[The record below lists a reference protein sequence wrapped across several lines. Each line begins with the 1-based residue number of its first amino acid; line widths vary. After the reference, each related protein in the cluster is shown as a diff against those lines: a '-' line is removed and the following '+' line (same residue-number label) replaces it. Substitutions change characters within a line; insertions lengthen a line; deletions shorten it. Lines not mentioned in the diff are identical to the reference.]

1 MARVDTKPTKP
12 TSHEGDTGRKVT
24 TFLTFK
30 DNAEEAITLY
40 TSLIPNS
47 RIVSIMRGDG
57 QAVPKNQVLHAI
69 FELDGQRFMAMDGG
83 SSFSFTEGA
92 SLFVDCKNQE
102 EVDRLWDKLTANG
115 GKAGP
120 CGWLTDKFGV
130 SWQII
135 PSALGQMMS
144 DSEHGNSRK
153 AMEAML
159 KMSKI
164 DVKELER
171 AYNQKD

>member
-1 MARVDTKPTKP
+1 MARVDTRQTKV
-12 TSHEGDTGRKVT
+12 TTREGESGRKVT
-24 TFLTFK
+24 AFLTFK
-30 DNAEEAITLY
+30 DQAEEAINLY
-40 TSLIPNS
+40 TSIIPNS

-57 QAVPKNQVLHAI
+57 KAVPKEKVLHAI

-83 SSFSFTEGA
+83 EHFTFTEGA
-92 SLFVDCKNQE
+92 SLFVDCKTQE
-102 EVDRLWDKLTANG
+102 EVDRFWEKLTSNG

-135 PSALGQMMS
+135 PAALGEMMS
-144 DSEHGNSRK
+144 DPEHGNSRK

-164 DVKELER
+164 DIKKLEE
-171 AYNQKD
+171 AYAQK